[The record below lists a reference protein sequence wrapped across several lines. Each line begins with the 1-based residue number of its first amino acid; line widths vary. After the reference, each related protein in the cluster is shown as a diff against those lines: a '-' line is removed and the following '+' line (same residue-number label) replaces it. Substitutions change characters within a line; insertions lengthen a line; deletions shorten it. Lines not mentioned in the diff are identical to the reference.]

1 MNPQQPEL
9 VRQESDLPG
18 WAEAEAA
25 LQAAPML
32 SPAVGFSRRWRL
44 HLTARRARHARRQSL
59 WSLGLALGGAL
70 AALAVWALLGPLGSP
85 ADLVAELAL
94 RAAAWARG
102 FEIVFGL
109 LDAVL
114 GSLPLVLRAL
124 GGLGLLFTLGWL
136 SALWLASLYRLSV
149 QEVRNGG

>member
-1 MNPQQPEL
+1 MNPQQPERDRREL
-9 VRQESDLPG
+9 DLPG

-44 HLTARRARHARRQSL
+44 LLTAQRTRHARRQSL

-85 ADLVAELAL
+85 ADMAVELGL
-94 RAAAWARG
+94 RAAAWGRG
-102 FEIVFGL
+102 
-109 LDAVL
+109 LDLVL
-114 GSLPLVLRAL
+114 GLADALLGALPLVLRAL

-149 QEVRNGG
+149 QEIRNGG

>member
-1 MNPQQPEL
+1 MNPQQPE
-9 VRQESDLPG
+9 RAPHLPG

-25 LQAAPML
+25 LQATPML

-44 HLTARRARHARRQSL
+44 HLTAQRARHARRQSL

-136 SALWLASLYRLSV
+136 SALWLASLYRLSF
-149 QEVRNGG
+149 QEIHNGG

>member
-1 MNPQQPEL
+1 MNLQQPEL
-9 VRQESDLPG
+9 VRQEPDLPG

>member
-1 MNPQQPEL
+1 MNPQQPERDRREL
-9 VRQESDLPG
+9 DLPG

-32 SPAVGFSRRWRL
+32 GPAVGFSRRWRL

-70 AALAVWALLGPLGSP
+70 AALAAWVLIGPLGAPADMAVELAVRVAAWGRGLDLLLGLADALLG
-85 ADLVAELAL
+85 A
-94 RAAAWARG
+94 
-102 FEIVFGL
+102 
-109 LDAVL
+109 
-114 GSLPLVLRAL
+114 LPLLPRFV
-124 GGLGLLFTLGWL
+124 GGLWLLLTLGWL

-149 QEVRNGG
+149 QEIRNGG

>member
-9 VRQESDLPG
+9 VRQEPDLPG

>member
-1 MNPQQPEL
+1 MNRQQPEL
-9 VRQESDLPG
+9 VRQELDLPG

-32 SPAVGFSRRWRL
+32 SPAVGFSGRWRL
-44 HLTARRARHARRQSL
+44 LLTARRARHARRQSL

-70 AALAVWALLGPLGSP
+70 TALAVWTLLGPLGSP
-85 ADLVAELAL
+85 ADMAAGLAL
-94 RAAAWARG
+94 RAAAWGRG
-102 FEIVFGL
+102 LDL
-109 LDAVL
+109 LLSLADALL
-114 GSLPLVLRAL
+114 GALPLVLRAL

-149 QEVRNGG
+149 QEIRNGG

>member
-9 VRQESDLPG
+9 VRQEPDLPG

-44 HLTARRARHARRQSL
+44 HLTAQRARHARRQSL

-136 SALWLASLYRLSV
+136 SALWLASLYRLSF
-149 QEVRNGG
+149 QEIHNGG

>member
-1 MNPQQPEL
+1 MNPQQPERDL
-9 VRQESDLPG
+9 QAPDLPG

-32 SPAVGFSRRWRL
+32 SPAIGFSRRWRL

-70 AALAVWALLGPLGSP
+70 AALAVWALLGPLGAP
-85 ADLVAELAL
+85 ADMAVELAV
-94 RAAAWARG
+94 RAAAWGRG
-102 FEIVFGL
+102 LDLLLGL
-109 LDAVL
+109 ADALL
-114 GSLPLVLRAL
+114 GALPLVLRAL

-149 QEVRNGG
+149 QEIRNGG